1 MSKSTGS
8 LPIHQVA
15 ESIISGLNS
24 CGRVVLS
31 APTGSGKSTQVPQ
44 ILLDQTD
51 LQGEIIV
58 LQPRRLATR
67 MLARRVAEERGVR
80 LGDEVGYQIRLE
92 NMTGPQ
98 TRIRFVTEA
107 ILLRRIL
114 NDPGLKGVG
123 ALVFD
128 EFHER
133 SLTSDLSLAAAMRS
147 IRTVRPDLRLVV
159 MSATLEIESLEAF
172 LKPCARVES
181 GGRLYPVERHYT
193 GASIGRNVA
202 PVWER
207 AATAFVKATREGIE
221 GNTLIFMPGAYEIH
235 KTITAL
241 ESLPETKGHTIL
253 PLHGAL
259 SPEAQ
264 DRAVLP
270 GAEPK
275 LIVSTNVAETSIT
288 IDGIR
293 LIIDSG
299 LARIARFDTRRA
311 INSLMIEPISR
322 NAAEQRAGRAGR
334 TGPGVCLR
342 LWSASEQEARTPH
355 DSPEIRRIDLS
366 EALLL
371 LAAHGEKDF
380 SGFPWFEAPEPLAVA
395 RAEALLKELGAIDS
409 EGRVTERGREMA
421 QLPVHPRFAR
431 MLLMGAELG
440 VLSEVSKI
448 AALSQGRAPYRP
460 DRDANVRRTQIIE
473 IEDAADARSDYFVQ
487 LKALDYAQ
495 STQFRAR
502 DCRQLGIHA
511 AAARQAWENARQLE
525 ASADR
530 IRAQKNHCE
539 DRGKAVCQSLLSAFS
554 DQLCLRNDR
563 GTRRCRLAQDRSG
576 ELRRESLVETD
587 LFIASEIEERQ
598 VRGEAT
604 LLLGMATAIEMSW
617 LEAAYPEDFQSARRT
632 FFDSSARRVL
642 ALEEHSFRQLVL
654 SQSASEEPDRE
665 AAAELLAAQVMSGNL
680 VLRQWDASVENWIQ
694 RLNFV
699 ALHCPETGIS
709 PIKEADRSMLIEQ
722 ICHGAYSYRE
732 IKDRP
737 VLSTIKQ
744 WISPEQHYYLD
755 SYAPAE
761 IELPRRKRPV
771 RIRYESDGRAFIA
784 SKLQDFYDLPGSR
797 LRIANGCVGL
807 LVELLAPNGRPA
819 HLTDDLDGF
828 WKGAYRHVRKE
839 LAGRYPKHEWR
850 PAE

>member
-114 NDPGLKGVG
+114 YDPGRKCVG

-460 DRDANVRRTQIIE
+460 DRDL
-473 IEDAADARSDYFVQ
+473 S
-487 LKALDYAQ
+487 L
-495 STQFRAR
+495 
-502 DCRQLGIHA
+502 IH
-511 AAARQAWENARQLE
+511 
-525 ASADR
+525 
-530 IRAQKNHCE
+530 I
-539 DRGKAVCQSLLSAFS
+539 
-554 DQLCLRNDR
+554 
-563 GTRRCRLAQDRSG
+563 
-576 ELRRESLVETD
+576 
-587 LFIASEIEERQ
+587 
-598 VRGEAT
+598 
-604 LLLGMATAIEMSW
+604 
-617 LEAAYPEDFQSARRT
+617 
-632 FFDSSARRVL
+632 
-642 ALEEHSFRQLVL
+642 
-654 SQSASEEPDRE
+654 
-665 AAAELLAAQVMSGNL
+665 
-680 VLRQWDASVENWIQ
+680 
-694 RLNFV
+694 
-699 ALHCPETGIS
+699 
-709 PIKEADRSMLIEQ
+709 
-722 ICHGAYSYRE
+722 
-732 IKDRP
+732 
-737 VLSTIKQ
+737 
-744 WISPEQHYYLD
+744 
-755 SYAPAE
+755 
-761 IELPRRKRPV
+761 
-771 RIRYESDGRAFIA
+771 
-784 SKLQDFYDLPGSR
+784 
-797 LRIANGCVGL
+797 
-807 LVELLAPNGRPA
+807 
-819 HLTDDLDGF
+819 
-828 WKGAYRHVRKE
+828 
-839 LAGRYPKHEWR
+839 
-850 PAE
+850 